1 MKKGFVLKIILIFLL
16 FITSNLFSL
25 DIKIKN
31 KQYNNIGN
39 VKAMLDY
46 SKDYSILEKVHDKNY
61 VSRMIVKVDNELIFD
76 LKLSK
81 YISTKPIIKFKY
93 KSLDAN
99 SLHVELIRANGDKQ
113 TYTKK
118 IRKKDMDKAFKI
130 KHGVE
135 LIAPDIASWG
145 AMIPVT
151 VRSSIKAKSV
161 KLFVQVED
169 EYIDK
174 EQMKNKNMLL
184 ACEWIQ
190 TPYSVIDYQVR
201 IRMKYSGYIKV
212 VIEAQNG
219 KSYLA
224 TRFIQVS
231 VSGGN

>member
-1 MKKGFVLKIILIFLL
+1 MKIVFIFILFL
-16 FITSNLFSL
+16 FSNLFAL
-25 DIKIKN
+25 DMKIKT

-39 VKAMLDY
+39 VKAMLDSSKEY
-46 SKDYSILEKVHDKNY
+46 SVLEKLHDTNY
-61 VSRMIVKVDNELIFD
+61 VSRMIVKADEKLIFD
-76 LKLSK
+76 VKLSK

-93 KSLDAN
+93 ISLDAN

-118 IRKKDMDKAFKI
+118 IRKKDMDKSLKI
-130 KHGVE
+130 KSGIE

-151 VRSSIKAKSV
+151 VRSTIKAKSV

-174 EQMKNKNMLL
+174 NQMRDKNMLL

-190 TPYSVIDYQVR
+190 TPYSIVDYQVR
-201 IRMKYSGYIKV
+201 IRMKYSGYVKV
-212 VIEAQNG
+212 VIQAQDG
-219 KSYLA
+219 KSYTA